1 MTSCGVIPLQ
11 KGHTDGTS
19 FTTRGIV
26 GAVWMDCLRP
36 KGDDDDDDDY
46 DDDVRP
52 GPARRGMTW
61 HGMACQGLACRG
73 MVDWEEPPPGQDIA
87 RTRTKRHHS
96 PTHMRLR
103 HRLC

>member
-1 MTSCGVIPLQ
+1 MTSCGAIPLQ

-46 DDDVRP
+46 DDALP
-52 GPARRGMTW
+52 GPARHGMTW
-61 HGMACQGLACRG
+61 HGMACQGLACHG
-73 MVDWEEPPPGQDIA
+73 MVQREGAPFGKI
-87 RTRTKRHHS
+87 
-96 PTHMRLR
+96 
-103 HRLC
+103 